1 MGDSDAKAA
10 KELCPSSSRR
20 AKRKGIRNAFFLHT
34 VFSTH
39 VVERIFIYHKIY
51 MKTFYKYACI

>member
-20 AKRKGIRNAFFLHT
+20 AKRKGIRNAAFLNA

-39 VVERIFIYHKIY
+39 VVKRIFIYHE
-51 MKTFYKYACI
+51 KYENVL